1 MSTNTDLSKPSDA
14 PGQGIGERGG
24 REAWLDVEPLDSGE
38 CGIGSVA
45 FGGPRKP
52 HKADEGRTMRSRL
65 CKAWRIPAG
74 RHAKG
79 TMTVSAGYDGLNLE
93 GLGWCALGPGIEHL
107 FYPGDSIAV

>member
-1 MSTNTDLSKPSDA
+1 M
-14 PGQGIGERGG
+14 
-24 REAWLDVEPLDSGE
+24 LDVEPLDSGE

-65 CKAWRIPAG
+65 CKAWPIPAG

-79 TMTVSAGYDGLNLE
+79 TMTVSAGHDGLNLQ
-93 GLGWCALGPGIEHL
+93 GLGWCALGPGIVSTYTMQVIPLPFDLLERCR
-107 FYPGDSIAV
+107 S